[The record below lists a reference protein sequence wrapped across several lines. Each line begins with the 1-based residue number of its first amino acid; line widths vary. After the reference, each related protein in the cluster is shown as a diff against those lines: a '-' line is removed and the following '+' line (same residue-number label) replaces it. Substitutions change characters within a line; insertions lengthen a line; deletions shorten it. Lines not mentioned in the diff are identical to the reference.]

1 MIISCLHSIV
11 RIQFI
16 LKQSVNIFIFVEDDN
31 PEPVIVPT
39 VEPPAPQMDVDQPM
53 PGVDD
58 TTLLSN
64 VSDEFVLPPITTA
77 QTPAATA
84 RQAIKRKR
92 KLIVDEVKEIDSA
105 GMKIQLSDTTDI
117 VGVLELAPPT
127 RRLMYLKETGNVERL
142 FSSSVT
148 PIYSKTLQ
156 QLITRN
162 FVTKALEQMPPDNYQ
177 VQYDLALE
185 QAENEQDESSIDQM
199 RADHHQ
205 FFDIPARDQT
215 IQSKKRTLSPEN
227 QSNIDKRQRV
237 DDSLVFPPMITSMD
251 NFMDVLPEPLSPTR
265 KSTRTLQE
273 LNHSPTHIAK
283 RKKDSS
289 KEQQDEEDDDDEQ
302 NGQTTIT
309 NQEDFE
315 SGKKLNRRA
324 KTMLNAFERTFETT
338 DQLSFHQHILSANP
352 NYQTR
357 KLTAQKFYTLL
368 VLKKLQAVQVEQAAP
383 FEDITVTQGVH
394 FNQYVNTHGR

>member
-1 MIISCLHSIV
+1 
-11 RIQFI
+11 
-16 LKQSVNIFIFVEDDN
+16 
-31 PEPVIVPT
+31 
-39 VEPPAPQMDVDQPM
+39 
-53 PGVDD
+53 
-58 TTLLSN
+58 
-64 VSDEFVLPPITTA
+64 
-77 QTPAATA
+77 
-84 RQAIKRKR
+84 
-92 KLIVDEVKEIDSA
+92 
-105 GMKIQLSDTTDI
+105 
-117 VGVLELAPPT
+117 
-127 RRLMYLKETGNVERL
+127 
-142 FSSSVT
+142 
-148 PIYSKTLQ
+148 
-156 QLITRN
+156 
-162 FVTKALEQMPPDNYQ
+162 
-177 VQYDLALE
+177 
-185 QAENEQDESSIDQM
+185 
-199 RADHHQ
+199 
-205 FFDIPARDQT
+205 
-215 IQSKKRTLSPEN
+215 
-227 QSNIDKRQRV
+227 
-237 DDSLVFPPMITSMD
+237 
-251 NFMDVLPEPLSPTR
+251 MDVLPEPLSPTR

-273 LNHSPTHIAK
+273 LNHSPTHIAR

-368 VLKKLQAVQVEQAAP
+368 VLKKLQAVQVEQTAP